1 MPIFKAA
8 ENKKGGGK
16 GGFKTSPKF
25 TLDYITRKE
34 KAEKISSQYLNDE
47 MDYAQQFEDKKIIW
61 DKGLSDRS
69 RKYYHFIHSFS
80 AYDHITAE
88 EAHQITEEL
97 CRRSFPD
104 NEFVIATH
112 TDTGHIHSHIVINPV
127 SCITGKM
134 LRISPKAYTAIKD
147 LSNELAEERGLT
159 TVDFRKPTA
168 EPVRQ
173 SQAER
178 QIIMRGG
185 TSWKQELCEVIDLAV
200 ENTDNM
206 SDFENF
212 IGKYGVE
219 ISRNTAKSI
228 SFRHP
233 EKKKPIRG
241 EKLGANYTKHSLED
255 RLVRVRDHNVR
266 AQVMENLSADEKK
279 LVQHIETYTEGKR
292 HFIDIINSMAA
303 WAEHVQK
310 KAAELRRREEQR
322 RYYDD
327 AR

>member
-1 MPIFKAA
+1 
-8 ENKKGGGK
+8 
-16 GGFKTSPKF
+16 
-25 TLDYITRKE
+25 
-34 KAEKISSQYLNDE
+34 
-47 MDYAQQFEDKKIIW
+47 
-61 DKGLSDRS
+61 
-69 RKYYHFIHSFS
+69 
-80 AYDHITAE
+80 
-88 EAHQITEEL
+88 
-97 CRRSFPD
+97 
-104 NEFVIATH
+104 
-112 TDTGHIHSHIVINPV
+112 
-127 SCITGKM
+127 
-134 LRISPKAYTAIKD
+134 
-147 LSNELAEERGLT
+147 
-159 TVDFRKPTA
+159 
-168 EPVRQ
+168 
-173 SQAER
+173 
-178 QIIMRGG
+178 MRGG

-241 EKLGANYTKHSLED
+241 EKLGANYTKQALED
-255 RLVRVRDHNVR
+255 RLVRVRDHDVR